1 MCLSG
6 VRTSTRLQENTTTTT
21 NTITIAT
28 FSNTVERSAAIYLP
42 SLRSFIPYKFTRSH
56 ALHPASLSLSF
67 SLPRLHLAF
76 PTASVRSDKCSTLT
90 HTHRHTHTIYA
101 CACAFVCVC
110 VYTRV
115 RSWPRAANTLR
126 SPRLRGRASG
136 GAHQLPSYN
145 KRRKKRGKNLL
156 SLRQVYTARSVPRP
170 AAVGSCALYRYLFV
184 PFIPASSLSLFPR
197 FSLGCPFPFCPVAPR
212 SFLLPPPAPRLLV
225 LLLDHRR
232 CCQTTCTPRPGQLP
246 SCGHPFP
253 SFSLSPSWVNPPP
266 SAIPSHFNKLF
277 FLLSSRRY
285 LSLPSL
291 PPRRPPF
298 SPFAHPPRGCPSLF
312 FFFSR
317 SLPTSL
323 VLLLFPRLSYLP
335 LPARND
341 ATLYQFPRR

>member
-1 MCLSG
+1 M
-6 VRTSTRLQENTTTTT
+6 
-21 NTITIAT
+21 
-28 FSNTVERSAAIYLP
+28 F
-42 SLRSFIPYKFTRSH
+42 H
-56 ALHPASLSLSF
+56 A
-67 SLPRLHLAF
+67 
-76 PTASVRSDKCSTLT
+76 
-90 HTHRHTHTIYA
+90 HTHTDTHIRFTRVRA
-101 CACAFVCVC
+101 HLCVC

-291 PPRRPPF
+291 PPR
-298 SPFAHPPRGCPSLF
+298 
-312 FFFSR
+312 
-317 SLPTSL
+317 SLPFLRSRI
-323 VLLLFPRLSYLP
+323 LLAAVRHCSSSSREAFPQASYCYYFRGYRTYP
-335 LPARND
+335 FLPAMMQRFINFRD
-341 ATLYQFPRR
+341 ANRR

>member
-1 MCLSG
+1 M
-6 VRTSTRLQENTTTTT
+6 
-21 NTITIAT
+21 
-28 FSNTVERSAAIYLP
+28 F
-42 SLRSFIPYKFTRSH
+42 H
-56 ALHPASLSLSF
+56 AH
-67 SLPRLHLAF
+67 
-76 PTASVRSDKCSTLT
+76 T
-90 HTHRHTHTIYA
+90 HTHTHEIYA

-110 VYTRV
+110 AYIRAYVAGCAQRTHSDRRDYEVGLRGEHISFLVIINAAKNVAKTC
-115 RSWPRAANTLR
+115 SAFGKYIPRAPCRVQRR
-126 SPRLRGRASG
+126 SAPA
-136 GAHQLPSYN
+136 
-145 KRRKKRGKNLL
+145 L
-156 SLRQVYTARSVPRP
+156 SIAIY
-170 AAVGSCALYRYLFV
+170 
-184 PFIPASSLSLFPR
+184 
-197 FSLGCPFPFCPVAPR
+197 
-212 SFLLPPPAPRLLV
+212 SFLLFLHPLSLPLSSLQPRLSFSFLSCCPSLLPPCLLLPRLLV

-291 PPRRPPF
+291 PLAAPPF